1 MSRSDETLDIGGR
14 SPGNFVDDYVHRDR
28 NPLDI
33 VLEVNRGLPEPH
45 CRRLAYYAIQEGI
58 RDEIL
63 SIANPRVVRRMQIR
77 RGYKRGAP
85 RQ

>member
-1 MSRSDETLDIGGR
+1 MIKRGEDLDIGGR
-14 SPGNFVDDYVHRDR
+14 SAGHLVDDYLFRDR

-33 VLEVNRGLPEPH
+33 VLEVNRELPEPH
-45 CRRLAYYAIQEGI
+45 CRRLAYYAIRDGI
-58 RDEIL
+58 REEML

-77 RGYKRGAP
+77 RSHRSGIP